1 MFSESSS
8 ERDKNDFMNEL
19 NILKKVGQ
27 HPNVVC
33 LVGACHIQGPS
44 LFIQKVLFLEDFYR
58 TEHHDVTLKESDML
72 LCIYLSSVTF

>member
-33 LVGACHIQGPS
+33 LVGACHIQG
-44 LFIQKVLFLEDFYR
+44 FYFSPIAFHSESGCFWKTF
-58 TEHHDVTLKESDML
+58 TELNIMM
-72 LCIYLSSVTF
+72 